1 VRLSTAGDHV
11 SKKSDE
17 KPWYTDIDS
26 FIDLVNCGV
35 AARDRD
41 MRIVYVNDR
50 LLRWLGYERAEI
62 LGQESGMLFPAN
74 IRDLLLLEKD
84 EIEAGDLRARL
95 TVCQRK
101 DGTGLPVL
109 VLPQPFRDDAG
120 DVIGGVSV
128 IVDLSAIQMA
138 KQAGYSAEGSVRSS
152 LERIALEIQSIGLV
166 ADHPAATRA
175 PLEHPEL
182 EGLSPR
188 EREILTQLL
197 SAHRVP
203 QIAESLHISP
213 HTVRNHLKSIF
224 EKVGVSSQAA
234 LIHKVRSLAE

>member
-1 VRLSTAGDHV
+1 MS
-11 SKKSDE
+11 SSPDE
-17 KPWYTDIDS
+17 QPWYQDIGT
-26 FIDLVNCGV
+26 FINKVNCGL

-41 MRIVYVNDR
+41 MKIVYINDR
-50 LLRWLGYERAEI
+50 LLGWLGYERDEV
-62 LGQESGMLFPAN
+62 LGQESGILFPAK
-74 IRDLLLLEKD
+74 IHDLLLMEKA
-84 EIEAGDLRARL
+84 EIEEGDLRARL
-95 TVCQRK
+95 TVCRRK
-101 DGTGLPVL
+101 DGTGFPVL

-120 DVIGGVSV
+120 EVIGGVAV
-128 IVDLSAIQMA
+128 IVDLTAIQTA
-138 KQAGYSAEGSVRSS
+138 KQAGYAAEGTVRSL

-182 EGLSPR
+182 EGLSRR
-188 EREILTQLL
+188 EMEILTQLL

-203 QIAESLHISP
+203 QIAEALHISP

-234 LIHKVRSLAE
+234 LIRKVRSLSGDE

>member
-1 VRLSTAGDHV
+1 MSNRP
-11 SKKSDE
+11 DE
-17 KPWYTDIDS
+17 QPWYHDVDS
-26 FIDLVNCGV
+26 VLDKVNCGL

-41 MRIVYVNDR
+41 MKIVYINDR

-62 LGQESGMLFPAN
+62 LGQESGVLFPAN
-74 IRDLLLLEKD
+74 IRDLLLAEKD
-84 EIEAGDLRARL
+84 EIESGDLRARM

-101 DGTGLPVL
+101 DGTGFPVL
-109 VLPQPFRDDAG
+109 MLPQPFRDDAG
-120 DVIGGVSV
+120 EVIGGVSV
-128 IVDLSAIQMA
+128 VIDLSAIQMA
-138 KQAGYSAEGSVRSS
+138 KQAGYAAEGSVRSS
-152 LERIALEIQSIGLV
+152 LERIALEIQSIGLI

-188 EREILTQLL
+188 EMEILTQIL

-203 QIAESLHISP
+203 QIAQALHISP

-224 EKVGVSSQAA
+224 GKVGVSSQAE
-234 LIHKVRSLAE
+234 LIRKVRSLSK

>member
-1 VRLSTAGDHV
+1 MSSRPA
-11 SKKSDE
+11 KQ
-17 KPWYTDIDS
+17 PWYRDIES
-26 FIDLVNCGV
+26 FIDEVNCGL

-41 MRIVYVNDR
+41 MKIVYVNDR

-62 LGQESGMLFPAN
+62 LGQESGFLFPAK
-74 IRDLLLLEKD
+74 IRDLLLMEKD
-84 EIEAGDLRARL
+84 EIEGGDLRARM

-101 DGTGLPVL
+101 DGTGFPVL
-109 VLPQPFRDDAG
+109 LLPQPIRDDAG
-120 DVIGGVSV
+120 EVIGGVAV
-128 IVDLSAIQMA
+128 IIDLSAIQMA
-138 KQAGYSAEGSVRSS
+138 KQAGYAAEGTVRSL

-188 EREILTQLL
+188 EMEILTQLL

-203 QIAESLHISP
+203 QIAEALHISQ

-224 EKVGVSSQAA
+224 GKVGVSSQAE
-234 LIHKVRSLAE
+234 LIRMVRSL

>member
-1 VRLSTAGDHV
+1 MSSRLDDQPWFQDVGSFV
-11 SKKSDE
+11 DE
-17 KPWYTDIDS
+17 I
-26 FIDLVNCGV
+26 NCGL

-41 MRIVYVNDR
+41 MKIVYVNDR

-62 LGQESGMLFPAN
+62 LGQESGVRFPAN
-74 IRDLLLLEKD
+74 IRDLLPPEKD
-84 EIEAGDLRARL
+84 EIESGDLRARM

-101 DGTGLPVL
+101 DGTGCPVL
-109 VLPQPFRDDAG
+109 MLPQPFRDDAEE
-120 DVIGGVSV
+120 VIGGVSV
-128 IVDLSAIQMA
+128 VIDLSAIQMA
-138 KQAGYSAEGSVRSS
+138 KQAGYAAEGSVRSS
-152 LERIALEIQSIGLV
+152 LERIALEIQSIGLI

-188 EREILTQLL
+188 EMEILTQIL

-203 QIAESLHISP
+203 QIAQALHISP

-224 EKVGVSSQAA
+224 AKVGVSSQAE
-234 LIHKVRSLAE
+234 LIRKVRSLSQ